1 MRRVVPL
8 PCQFRR
14 SHSNLAGMELKRS
27 VRGRSQG
34 KPSAECCLVHGLVE
48 RFGGID
54 LGPDTVSA
62 KVFDSQASVLP
73 GQGYH
78 EGVCVILAPCQFR
91 RSHSNL

>member
-1 MRRVVPL
+1 MSVQEKPQQSRRNGIEALGKGPQPRETFCRML
-8 PCQFRR
+8 PW
-14 SHSNLAGMELKRS
+14 K
-27 VRGRSQG
+27 
-34 KPSAECCLVHGLVE
+34 VHGLVE
-48 RFGGID
+48 RFGGTD